1 MPLTGLLFE
10 KETESVSSKILSLFE
25 KTRVAYLSAKSDPK
39 NYGSRWRKAIED
51 IRDEYDNV
59 DYLGGQLQEYLAR
72 DIIENKNAMNP
83 ESPTA
88 SEVYNAIKMLRF
100 ESDEVQDPFAKRFKG
115 NVLEA
120 LMGDSGVMIKFIHY
134 ALRTDDETLPDKL
147 YDIKDIDPDDITV
160 GLKGL
165 DLDPKD
171 IPLYITEH
179 YGDGKD
185 SKKIESKFKNG
196 LSLLK
201 LFFLSKNTEEDWNK
215 LLGVQLKKAE
225 KSQEEKAVVDFIIPN
240 KPMYRIFELE
250 DINELQGFSGEWVVQ
265 EKYDG
270 MRIQIHKIDNKIK
283 IYSYNEKDI
292 TDKCKAQVEVMKKKN
307 FGDCILDAE
316 LILFDE
322 EEALHR
328 ADTIAHVFKNQH
340 PDATLR
346 AHVFDIMRH
355 EERSM
360 AGEELRERIDI
371 LFNNYSMHSDE
382 SLAFPSKKDTR
393 IADNLK
399 DIKEYSE
406 TIMGMPTAEGV
417 VIKDITST
425 YYIGTKKNPKW
436 IKWKKFVDLDLI
448 VLDKK
453 KTKSNMFSYTL
464 GAGPAEGEGRHI
476 KELDKIKYMD
486 VGKANNT
493 KIDVDTGD
501 IIRVKV
507 DEVKFNGEKYTIYGS
522 TVIEI
527 PEVEYPDKIITLEML
542 SKETKKSL
550 KFKTKA
556 LEKGILVTD
565 YVHGEAILKSMDG
578 FTFYEFEKDN
588 LMSKHAMM
596 NLDSWKTD
604 AENIMKTKQSELTV
618 AAFQAL
624 KEKGPMS
631 IKELH
636 NFLVKEHGRLYDSVL
651 GVQKA
656 GDMSRLE
663 EWFNSRDGITYNHK
677 EKKFM
682 ADSDKIMLSDS
693 YKTPSE
699 YRKGEF
705 KVYSRKD
712 DDLTLAINLSEETM
726 YWTIDINS
734 DDDIFDLFG
743 KAGKFPSE
751 VSTNISPNSK
761 TIDEG
766 EIELGVQREGYHEYF
781 LRGNKFET
789 KMHFRVVPM
798 DNKKI
803 WIAWTGYKQ
812 TAADKDGDEGLWDIN
827 EDKYSKLVINKEK
840 P

>member
-25 KTRVAYLSAKSDPK
+25 KVRVAYLSAKSDPK
-39 NYGSRWRKAIED
+39 NYGSRWRKAVED

-59 DYLGGQLQEYLAR
+59 DYLGGQLQTYLAR
-72 DIIENKNAMNP
+72 DIIEDKNAMNP

-88 SEVYNAIKMLRF
+88 SEIYTAIKMLRF

-115 NVLEA
+115 KVLEA
-120 LMGDSGVMIKFIHY
+120 LMEDSGVMIKFIHY
-134 ALRTDDETLPDKL
+134 ALRTNDEVLAPEL
-147 YDIKDIDPDDITV
+147 YDIKDIEPDDVTI

-165 DLDPKD
+165 DLNPDD
-171 IPLYITEH
+171 IALYITEH

-201 LFFLSKNTEEDWNK
+201 LFFLSKHSQEEWDS
-215 LLGVQLKKAE
+215 LLGVEIKKAE
-225 KSQEEKAVVDFIIPN
+225 KSEEQKASIDFITPN

-270 MRIQIHKIDNKIK
+270 MRIQIHKIDSKIT

-292 TDKCKAQVEVMKKKN
+292 TDKCKDQVEVMKKKN

-316 LILFDE
+316 LILFDGD
-322 EEALHR
+322 EALHR
-328 ADTIAHVFKNQH
+328 ADTISHVFKNQH
-340 PDATLR
+340 PDAKLR

-355 EERSM
+355 DERSM
-360 AGEELRERIDI
+360 AGEELRDRIDI

-399 DIKEYSE
+399 DVKEYSE
-406 TIMGMPTAEGV
+406 TIMEMPTAEGV

-464 GAGPAEGEGRHI
+464 GAGPAEGEGKHI
-476 KELDKIKYMD
+476 QELNGIKYMN

-493 KIDVDTGD
+493 KLAVEIGD
-501 IIRVKV
+501 ILRVKV
-507 DEVKFNGEKYTIYGS
+507 DEVKGKDGKFTIYGS
-522 TVIEI
+522 TAIEI
-527 PEVEYPDKIITLEML
+527 PEVESPEKIITLEML

-550 KFKTKA
+550 KFKAKA
-556 LEKGILVTD
+556 LEKGILITD
-565 YVHGEAILKSMDG
+565 HIHGDAILKSMDG
-578 FTFYEFEKDN
+578 FTIYEFEEDN

-596 NLDSWKTD
+596 NLDSWKSD

-618 AAFQAL
+618 GVFQRL
-624 KEKGPMS
+624 KERGPS
-631 IKELH
+631 TVKELH
-636 NFLVKEHGRLYDSVL
+636 NYLVGEMGRLYDSVL
-651 GVQKA
+651 GSQLSK
-656 GDMSRLE
+656 LE
-663 EWFNSRDGITYNHK
+663 EWFNSRDGISFDSRTN
-677 EKKFM
+677 KFF
-682 ADSDKIMLSDS
+682 AEDDKIMLSEEE
-693 YKTPSE
+693 YKTPLE

-705 KVYSRKD
+705 KIYSRQD
-712 DDLTLAINLSEETM
+712 DNLTLVMKLSDETL

-734 DDDIFDLFG
+734 DDDIFNLFG
-743 KAGKFPSE
+743 KAGKFPAQVATTPSAD
-751 VSTNISPNSK
+751 SK
-761 TIDEG
+761 LIDEG
-766 EIELGVQREGYHEYF
+766 DIELGIQRDGYHEYF
-781 LRGNKFET
+781 LKGNKFET
-789 KMHFRVVPM
+789 KIHFRVVPV
-798 DNKKI
+798 DNKEM
-803 WIAWTGYKQ
+803 WLAWTGYKQ
-812 TAADKDGDEGLWDIN
+812 EPADKDGDNGVWNIN
-827 EDKYSKLVINKEK
+827 KDKYAKLILNSEK
-840 P
+840 Q